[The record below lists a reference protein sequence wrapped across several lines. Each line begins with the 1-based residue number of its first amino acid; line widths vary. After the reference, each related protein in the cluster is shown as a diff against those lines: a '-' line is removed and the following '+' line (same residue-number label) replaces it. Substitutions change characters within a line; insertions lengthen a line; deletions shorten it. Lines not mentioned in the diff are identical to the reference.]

1 MTRSHDLTPA
11 QLRDLEAELRYDLA
25 RLERTIASES
35 ASESASSVDAFSI
48 DAEIAA
54 HERGGVAVVLEGR
67 ARTRRAEVMEALDR
81 IANGDYGTCT
91 RCRTGIPY
99 GRLMVMPETAYC
111 KSCGE

>member
-25 RLERTIASES
+25 RLERTSI
-35 ASESASSVDAFSI
+35 SESASSVDAFSI

-81 IANGDYGTCT
+81 IENGDYGSCT
-91 RCRTGIPY
+91 RCQSGIPY
-99 GRLMVMPETAYC
+99 GRLRVMPETAYC
-111 KSCGE
+111 KNCGE